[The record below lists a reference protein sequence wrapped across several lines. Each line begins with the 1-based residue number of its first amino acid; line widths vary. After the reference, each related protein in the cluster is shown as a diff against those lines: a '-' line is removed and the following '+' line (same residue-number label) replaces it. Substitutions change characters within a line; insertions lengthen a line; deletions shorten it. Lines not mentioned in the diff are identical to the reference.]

1 MNAELKH
8 WVRHGDRGISSNAM
22 VEVFEGYP
30 QGLIN
35 GWSPFSTHPHD
46 PSDFNRCYKLLEAV
60 PGYREQLPKTK
71 AVSNTW
77 KVLVEHWSEL
87 EELLLEEEPSGK
99 APKMYKRMR
108 KLIEYSYQRE
118 VKDGA

>member
-8 WVRHGDRGISSNAM
+8 WARYGDRGISSNAM

-35 GWSPFSTHPHD
+35 GWSPFGNHPHD

-60 PGYREQLPKTK
+60 PGYREQLPKMK

-108 KLIEYSYQRE
+108 QLIEFSYQSE
-118 VKDGA
+118 VRNE